1 MYRHLNVSVRMLQVD
16 DLHIVHSLGEK
27 LFEKFPNLIRNWD
40 QHAVMSQFQT
50 DREFSLVAVCGNNR
64 IIAGFALGTYI
75 EKPLQKKK
83 FGHLTWLGV
92 HPDYA
97 RRGIGQRLVLEFEK
111 LVREEGCQQLLVDT
125 EADNAPAISLFNKLN
140 FSHKEKHVYFS
151 KAV

>member
-1 MYRHLNVSVRMLQVD
+1 
-16 DLHIVHSLGEK
+16 
-27 LFEKFPNLIRNWD
+27 
-40 QHAVMSQFQT
+40 MSST
-50 DREFSLVAVCGNNR
+50 
-64 IIAGFALGTYI
+64 IAGFALGTYI

-92 HPDYA
+92 HSDYA